1 MLQGAAKKKKK
12 KSQSSFGEMSDLAK
26 FYEKKLHSLFI
37 SLSSAQNSKEKGPS
51 QTLPFVPLPQNL
63 GIAAAKWNHCPISS
77 QRM

>member
-1 MLQGAAKKKKK
+1 
-12 KSQSSFGEMSDLAK
+12 MSDLAK

-51 QTLPFVPLPQNL
+51 QTLPFFPLPQNL

-77 QRM
+77 QRMWEASELN